1 MMKFVHTKFSNS
13 FNLPIDAIIKITKFS
28 IPLNLVTL
36 RQPLNIALWLLGL
49 FNVTNKA
56 HLVA

>member
-1 MMKFVHTKFSNS
+1 MTKLAHTKYSNS
-13 FNLPIDAIIKITKFS
+13 FNLPINVITKITKFS
-28 IPLNLVTL
+28 ILLNLVTL
-36 RQPLNIALWLLGL
+36 RQLLNIALWLLGL